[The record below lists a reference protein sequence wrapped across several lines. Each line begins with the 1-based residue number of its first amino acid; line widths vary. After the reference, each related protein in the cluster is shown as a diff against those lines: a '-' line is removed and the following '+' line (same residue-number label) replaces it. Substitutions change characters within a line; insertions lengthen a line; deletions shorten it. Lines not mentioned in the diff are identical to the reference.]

1 MNTFTVIDG
10 EVRKMD
16 CFAGDCYG
24 DALFIRDF
32 VNYFSSELSI
42 KDLYFVTYNRD
53 EVHFETV
60 RESMSPFEN
69 KNPYIR
75 LPTTRPAT
83 LSYSYQHFG

>member
-60 RESMSPFEN
+60 RESMSPFEY
-69 KNPYIR
+69 KKI
-75 LPTTRPAT
+75 LT
-83 LSYSYQHFG
+83 